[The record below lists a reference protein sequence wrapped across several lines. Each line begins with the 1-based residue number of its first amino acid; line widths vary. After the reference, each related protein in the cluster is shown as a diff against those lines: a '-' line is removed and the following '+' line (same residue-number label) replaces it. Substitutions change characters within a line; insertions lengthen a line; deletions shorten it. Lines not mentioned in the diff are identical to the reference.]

1 MPNYTVTDPDSGRT
15 VTLQG
20 DSPPTE
26 QELNEVFSTL
36 SQSAPA
42 SAPAPAPVQTTAA
55 PASAFD
61 MRGGMYGLG
70 QDAATVGMPLPAAA
84 NVVRYG
90 GPVAVGLYTSP
101 LGGAASVPL
110 FSKLAGLIDDK
121 DATPREL
128 LGQTIMA
135 ATPFKATGSFAGR
148 AAVNVPTAMG
158 FSELGLYAMSP
169 DEYNIDVYKKP
180 EANLETAL
188 RVAPAGI
195 AGLGSFIGWRGKN
208 IEDIGKAVTA
218 IESPAPGAA
227 ASRLESIATLGG
239 RKALL
244 SDIFPAERGGL
255 ISSLLNPSVVERG
268 ALRAG
273 NKNAIA
279 QLEGA
284 MANATDALDVIRSQL
299 DTRDLTEAMRSR
311 LTLLKPLVEKQAASQ
326 QTAAKLAADAEK
338 MRAENLPGLEAALKE
353 AKQAALIAQ
362 TDDAIA
368 RLAKEQIFGKTVPD
382 IRTFAPSLLVEE
394 AQDIANQIKSVK
406 SNYTNTLYTMSG
418 VGQNDPVITT
428 GQLIKA
434 VRSNPKVSNYD
445 KDEFARIIRDRYT
458 TVDED
463 GAKIFVDK
471 TLSLAE
477 YRAVRNELSKGY
489 IAMGPNNVPVQ
500 KQFNEA
506 AIYDSLTNTVNKNLQ
521 STIPEAQ
528 YKAWIKANSVN
539 SSLDDTVKGSLVD
552 LLDKGDWKAVYDDLL
567 TNGKSGLYKQVDG
580 FVTTLNN
587 AGEKVLAS
595 DILDKY
601 NSFLAKGLLSKFT
614 AGGSGMPG
622 SIRSYDLDN
631 LVKELQTLQNNKVN
645 IQSLNIGPISGADFR
660 DGIKRLARLV
670 DTKGNK
676 ITGYSPAE
684 FNNWLKDV
692 SEVGMDP
699 AIARLQYR
707 RAVRSQF
714 LESTTGK
721 KLTTAAKV
729 SGLAKAAKIDA
740 ASQQAVIDTML
751 ADDPLLALVSPSK
764 DFAAGRRFNVN
775 IDPTKNGNFV
785 ASIDAAPVEDLQ
797 ALREALVKNGMT
809 KELEQLQLSYISN
822 LFAPRITGEAT
833 PNLKKI
839 ADNII
844 QSGYDKKLQA
854 LMTPAEYAMVKK
866 NLINPVLLL
875 NKSKQNI
882 LDPIPVDMNSLRAQI
897 AGVNMTMGKQAS
909 KGTLSTGSIITG
921 GVNLIRD
928 KQYNVYHML
937 YLNPKTAPVFAAAG
951 GNLNKF
957 LQQPTMAVAYR
968 LAQNKDQAVAEQAQ
982 TEPAR

>member
-1 MPNYTVTDPDSGRT
+1 MATTVNHP
-15 VTLQG
+15 TLGTIEFPSEMG
-20 DSPPTE
+20 DADIVAAIKKLET
-26 QELNEVFSTL
+26 Q
-36 SQSAPA
+36 APA
-42 SAPAPAPVQTTAA
+42 AAPAPAPVQATSA

-70 QDAATVGMPLPAAA
+70 QDAATVGMSLPATA

-90 GPVAVGLYTSP
+90 GPMAVGLYTSP

-110 FSKLAGLIDDK
+110 FSKIAGLIDDK

-128 LGQTIMA
+128 LGQMIMA
-135 ATPFKATGSFAGR
+135 ATPFKSTGSFIGR

-195 AGLGSFIGWRGKN
+195 AGLGSLIGWRGKN

-284 MANATDALDVIRSQL
+284 MANATDSLDVIRSQL

-326 QTAAKLAADAEK
+326 QTAAKLAANAEK
-338 MRAENLPGLEAALKE
+338 IRAENLPGLEAALKE

-362 TDDAIA
+362 TDNAIA

-428 GQLIKA
+428 KELIKA
-434 VRSNPKVSNYD
+434 VRSNPRVSNYD
-445 KDEFARIIRDRYT
+445 KDEFARVIRDRYT

-601 NSFLAKGLLSKFT
+601 NSFLSKGLLSKFT

-645 IQSLNIGPISGADFR
+645 IQSLNVGPIGGADFR
-660 DGIKRLARLV
+660 DGVKRLARLV

-676 ITGYSPAE
+676 ITGYSPTE

-809 KELEQLQLSYISN
+809 KELEQLQLSYVSN
-822 LFAPRITGEAT
+822 LFDPRVTGEAT

-854 LMTPAEYAMVKK
+854 LMTPDEYAMVKK

-875 NKSKQNI
+875 NKSTQNI

-897 AGVNMTMGKQAS
+897 AAVNVTMGNQMT
-909 KGTLSTGSIITG
+909 KGTLSTGSVITG
-921 GVNLIRD
+921 GINLIRN

>member
-1 MPNYTVTDPDSGRT
+1 MATTVNHP
-15 VTLQG
+15 TLGTIEFPSEMG
-20 DSPPTE
+20 DSDIVAAIKKLEAQTPAAAPAT
-26 QELNEVFSTL
+26 
-36 SQSAPA
+36 PA
-42 SAPAPAPVQTTAA
+42 SAPTQATPSFFERMAQMGDIETGIPLLSPEVAAKTAA
-55 PASAFD
+55 ETIRF
-61 MRGGMYGLG
+61 
-70 QDAATVGMPLPAAA
+70 
-84 NVVRYG
+84 G
-90 GPVAVGLYTSP
+90 GPVAVSALTSP
-101 LGGAASVPL
+101 LGGAASVPA
-110 FSKLAGLIDDK
+110 FSKIAGLFDDK
-121 DATPREL
+121 EPTPREL

-135 ATPFKATGSFAGR
+135 ATPFKATGSLAGR
-148 AAVNVPTAMG
+148 AAVNIPTATG
-158 FSELGLYAMSP
+158 FSELGLYVMSP
-169 DEYNIDVYKKP
+169 DEYNIDVYKNPK
-180 EANLETAL
+180 ANLETAL

-195 AGLGSFIGWRGKN
+195 AGLGSLIGWRGQN
-208 IEDIGKAVTA
+208 IEDIGKAVSA
-218 IESPAPGAA
+218 IENPATGAA
-227 ASRLESIATLGG
+227 ASKLETIASLGG

-244 SDIFPAERGGL
+244 SDIFPSERGGL
-255 ISSLLNPSVVERG
+255 ISSLLNPSIVERG

-299 DTRDLTEAMRSR
+299 DTRDLSEAMRSR

-326 QTAAKLAADAEK
+326 QNAAQLAANAEK
-338 MRAENLPGLEAALKE
+338 LRAENLPGLEAALKE

-382 IRTFAPSLLVEE
+382 IRTFAPSLLVQE
-394 AQDIANQIKSVK
+394 AQDISSQIKAVK
-406 SNYTNTLYTMSG
+406 SNYTNTLYTMAG

-445 KDEFARIIRDRYT
+445 KGEFAKVIRDRYT
-458 TVDED
+458 SITED
-463 GAKIFVDK
+463 GTKVFLDK
-471 TLSLAE
+471 PISLAE

-489 IAMGPNNVPVQ
+489 VAMGPNNVPVQ

-567 TNGKSGLYKQVDG
+567 TNGKSGLYKQVDN

-587 AGEKVLAS
+587 SGEKVLAS

-601 NSFLAKGLLSKFT
+601 NSFLSKGLLSKFT

-645 IQSLNIGPISGADFR
+645 IQSLNVGPISGADFR

-676 ITGYSPAE
+676 ITGYSPTE
-684 FNNWLKDV
+684 FNSWLKDV
-692 SEVGMDP
+692 SEVGVDP

-721 KLTTAAKV
+721 KLAASAKM

-764 DFAAGRRFNVN
+764 EFPAGRKFNVN

-809 KELEQLQLSYISN
+809 KELEQLQLSYVSE
-822 LFAPRITGEAT
+822 LFSPRVTGEAT

-839 ADNII
+839 VDNII

-875 NKSKQNI
+875 NKSTQNI
-882 LDPIPVDMNSLRAQI
+882 LETIPIDMNSLRAQL
-897 AGVNMTMGKQAS
+897 AAVNVSQGLQATA
-909 KGTLSTGSIITG
+909 GTLSRGSIITG
-921 GVNLIRD
+921 SANLIRS
-928 KQYNVYHML
+928 KQYNLYHML
-937 YLNPKTAPVFAAAG
+937 YLNPKTAPVFAAVG

-968 LAQNKDQAVAEQAQ
+968 LAQNKDQAIAEQDNQSAQ
-982 TEPAR
+982 